1 MRRTA
6 SAAGP
11 TLAVVAREAGVSV
24 PTASKVV
31 NGRDDVAPETRRRV
45 TEVLDRLGYVRRRR
59 SGPTGP
65 HGMVDLVVSALDG
78 AGAAVV
84 RGVERAAHA
93 EGLEVVVSAGRHVGR
108 DRLDRLAARGTAGV
122 LFHGDVPS
130 GAQAAWLARHRVPYV
145 LVDPVREPPPGTP
158 WVGAADRMGGQSA
171 AAHLLGLGH
180 ERIAVVAGFAP
191 GRAESTWLAGWREA
205 IAAAGLRVR
214 PEYVCG
220 PGLDGGDA
228 DMGGARDVGGADMGG
243 AHMGSA
249 DMGGSHTGEAH
260 MGAAPGVVGSLD
272 MEAADRGG
280 VPRVG
285 SADMGGAHMGTP
297 DTGGSHTD
305 GNHMGSADMGGSHT
319 GGAHVGAAPGMEA
332 ADRGGAPGAGGASM
346 EAASRMGG
354 ADTGRAAE
362 LPGHGVRAAD
372 PGLVG
377 PEADGARRR
386 VRELLDL
393 PEPPTAV
400 CVGSDAWAA
409 AVYGVLAERGLRV
422 PDDVS
427 VMGYGDLPE
436 ARWAV
441 PGLTTVRRPLA
452 GMAGAAVSLL
462 ARSARGEP
470 MDGLPVELATE
481 LVVRSSTAPPPAA
494 GPARTGIRRR
504 PAGEPPK
511 GRPQPSVPHPAG
523 QPRPARRR

>member
-158 WVGAADRMGGQSA
+158 WVGAADRMGGHAA

-180 ERIAVVAGFAP
+180 ERIAVVAGPAP
-191 GRAESTWLAGWREA
+191 GRAESAWLAGWREA

-249 DMGGSHTGEAH
+249 DMGGSHTG
-260 MGAAPGVVGSLD
+260 GAN
-272 MEAADRGG
+272 
-280 VPRVG
+280 
-285 SADMGGAHMGTP
+285 MGTA

-319 GGAHVGAAPGMEA
+319 GGAHMGAAPGMEA

-362 LPGHGVRAAD
+362 LPGYGVRAAD
-372 PGLVG
+372 PGSAG
-377 PEADGARRR
+377 AEADGARRR
-386 VRELLDL
+386 MRELLDL

-427 VMGYGDLPE
+427 VVGYGDLPE

-462 ARSARGEP
+462 VRSARGEP

-523 QPRPARRR
+523 QPRAARRR

>member
-158 WVGAADRMGGQSA
+158 WVGAADRMGGHAA

-180 ERIAVVAGFAP
+180 ERIAVVAGPAP
-191 GRAESTWLAGWREA
+191 GRAESAWLAGWREA

-214 PEYVCG
+214 PDYVWG
-220 PGLDGGDA
+220 PGPDGGDA
-228 DMGGARDVGGADMGG
+228 DMGGARDMGGADMGG

-260 MGAAPGVVGSLD
+260 MG
-272 MEAADRGG
+272 
-280 VPRVG
+280 
-285 SADMGGAHMGTP
+285 TP

-305 GNHMGSADMGGSHT
+305 GNHMASADMGGSHT
-319 GGAHVGAAPGMEA
+319 GGAHAGTAPGMEA

-346 EAASRMGG
+346 KAASRMGG

-362 LPGHGVRAAD
+362 PPGYGVRAAD
-372 PGLVG
+372 PGSAG
-377 PEADGARRR
+377 AEADGARRR
-386 VRELLDL
+386 MRELLDL

-427 VMGYGDLPE
+427 VVGYGDLPE

-452 GMAGAAVSLL
+452 GVAGAAVSLL
-462 ARSARGEP
+462 ARLARGEP

>member
-158 WVGAADRMGGQSA
+158 WVGAADRMGGHGA

-180 ERIAVVAGFAP
+180 ERIAVVAGPAP
-191 GRAESTWLAGWREA
+191 GRAESAWLAGWREA

-214 PEYVCG
+214 PEYVWG
-220 PGLDGGDA
+220 PGPDGGDA

-249 DMGGSHTGEAH
+249 DMGGSHTG
-260 MGAAPGVVGSLD
+260 GAN
-272 MEAADRGG
+272 
-280 VPRVG
+280 
-285 SADMGGAHMGTP
+285 MGTP

-319 GGAHVGAAPGMEA
+319 GGAHMGAAPDMEA

-362 LPGHGVRAAD
+362 LPGYGVRAAD
-372 PGLVG
+372 PGSAG
-377 PEADGARRR
+377 AEADGARRR
-386 VRELLDL
+386 MRELLDL

-427 VMGYGDLPE
+427 VVGYGDLPE

-523 QPRPARRR
+523 QPRAARRR

>member
-158 WVGAADRMGGQSA
+158 WVGAADRMGGHAA

-180 ERIAVVAGFAP
+180 ERIAVVAGPAP
-191 GRAESTWLAGWREA
+191 GRAESAWLAGWREA

-214 PEYVCG
+214 PEYVWG
-220 PGLDGGDA
+220 PGPDGGDA
-228 DMGGARDVGGADMGG
+228 DMGGVRDMGGADMGG

-249 DMGGSHTGEAH
+249 DMGGSHTGEAN
-260 MGAAPGVVGSLD
+260 
-272 MEAADRGG
+272 
-280 VPRVG
+280 
-285 SADMGGAHMGTP
+285 MGTP

-319 GGAHVGAAPGMEA
+319 GGAHMGAAPGMEA

-346 EAASRMGG
+346 KAASRMGG

-362 LPGHGVRAAD
+362 PPGHGVRAAD
-372 PGLVG
+372 PGSAG
-377 PEADGARRR
+377 AEADGARRR
-386 VRELLDL
+386 MRELLDL

-427 VMGYGDLPE
+427 VVGYGDLPE

-523 QPRPARRR
+523 QPRAARRR